1 MPPRFIIFYVLP
13 LPHSPL
19 HTPPAACSAHPR
31 PMPRAPSTSHRTHL
45 TTCHALFRPSSRTL
59 PSLVTQSPTPRH
71 ALSLSLSNTYNYT
84 ITMPPQPQ
92 ILTTESTPFCKT
104 AHFTARN
111 GPFRNTIR
119 PILEREMARFATHCL
134 SAQYANAQQ
143 TQEQEHQI
151 LSRKI
156 CVFTQIFLPLQ
167 SQTYPKRLSRTCSSV
182 G

>member
-1 MPPRFIIFYVLP
+1 MCCRSPTPHCTRHPLLAAHTLAPCHAPPLLHTAHI
-13 LPHSPL
+13 SPL
-19 HTPPAACSAHPR
+19 VTHSSTPRHTP
-31 PMPRAPSTSHRTHL
+31 SH
-45 TTCHALFRPSSRTL
+45 PSSHSL
-59 PSLVTQSPTPRH
+59 PPLVTHSPTPRH

-92 ILTTESTPFCKT
+92 SLTTESTPFCET

-119 PILEREMARFATHCL
+119 PILERKTTRFATHCL
-134 SAQYANAQQ
+134 SVQYANAQQ